1 MTAYE
6 TSLGLYID
14 GAWLGGEGR
23 ATHAV
28 VNPASGDV
36 LAELPLATTAD
47 LDAALDAAE
56 RGYPLWRATS
66 VDEKAAVLAGAARL
80 MRERTE
86 RIATVTTLE
95 QGKPIAEARAEVA
108 YAASLVDFY
117 AGEVRRNYGRV
128 LVRPAGQRSLVLHEP
143 VGPSLALCP
152 WNFPILNPARK
163 LAPALAAGC
172 SMIIK
177 PPEEAPG
184 CAIEVLRCFIDAG
197 LPASVASMVFGVPDH
212 VSRHL
217 IASPVIRKISFTGS
231 VPVGRHLMGLAAQG
245 LKRTTMEL
253 GGHAPVIV
261 WHDCDL
267 EKTVAMVAAFKFRNA
282 GQVCVSPTRVH
293 VHESIHDRF
302 VTALAERAR
311 AINVGPGLDPASGMG
326 PLANPRR
333 PAAMAALV
341 EDARAAGAR
350 VLAGGEALDRD
361 GFFYAPTVLADVPLG
376 ARIMNEEPFGPVA
389 LVRPFATLDEAIAE
403 ANRLPFGLA
412 SYVFTENAR
421 TANILSGAIEAGM
434 VGINTMAMSAADSPF
449 GGVKDSGHG
458 SEDGPEGMRA
468 FQVVKAV
475 HQH

>member
-1 MTAYE
+1 MTDYPARP
-6 TSLGLYID
+6 SLFID
-14 GAWLGGEGR
+14 GHWLAREGR
-23 ATHAV
+23 DVHV
-28 VNPASGDV
+28 VINPADGRL

-47 LDAALDAAE
+47 LDAALDAAQ

-66 VDEKAAVLAGAARL
+66 IDQKAAVLAGAARL
-80 MRERTE
+80 IRERTE
-86 RIATVTTLE
+86 MIATTATLE
-95 QGKPIAEARAEVA
+95 QGKPLAEARGEAA
-108 YAASLVDFY
+108 YTAALVEFY

-128 LVRPAGQRSLVLHEP
+128 LARPAGQRSLVVHEP

-184 CAIEVLRCFIDAG
+184 TAALVLQCFIDAG
-197 LPASVASMVFGVPDH
+197 LPAPVASMVFGVPDQ

-231 VPVGRHLMGLAAQG
+231 VPVGKHLMALAAAG
-245 LKRTTMEL
+245 AKRTTMEL
-253 GGHAPVIV
+253 GGHGPVIV
-261 WHDCDL
+261 WEDADF
-267 EKTVAMVAAFKFRNA
+267 EKAVTMVSAFKWRNA
-282 GQVCVSPTRVH
+282 GQVCVSPTRIIVH
-293 VHESIHDRF
+293 AALADRF
-302 VTALAERAR
+302 AAALAQRAR
-311 AINVGPGLDPASGMG
+311 ALQVGPGLDAATQMG

-333 PAAMAALV
+333 PAAMASLIGDAL
-341 EDARAAGAR
+341 AQGGAL
-350 VLAGGEALDRD
+350 LAGGERLGSA
-361 GFFYAPTVLADVPLG
+361 GNFWAPTVLADVPLT
-376 ARIMNEEPFGPVA
+376 ARLMNEEPFGPVA
-389 LVRPFATLDEAIAE
+389 TVSRVSTLDEAIAE

-412 SYVFTENAR
+412 AYLFTESAR
-421 TANILSGAIEAGM
+421 TANILSDAVEAGM
-434 VGINTMAMSAADSPF
+434 VGINMMAMSAADAPF

-468 FQVVKAV
+468 FQVVKAI